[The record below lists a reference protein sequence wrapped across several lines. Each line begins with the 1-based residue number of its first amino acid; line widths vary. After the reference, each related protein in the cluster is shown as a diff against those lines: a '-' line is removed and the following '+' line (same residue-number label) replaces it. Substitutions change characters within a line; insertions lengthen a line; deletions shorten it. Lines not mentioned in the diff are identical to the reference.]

1 MITIRT
7 TLREFSYLTLLTT
20 VLSCGLLSS
29 ASANDYRGARAS
41 LVGAWIGNVTI
52 VEPQSSEGFPTLFTF
67 HRDKTVLETK
77 TSLTAD
83 SPLGPLLATP
93 GHGAWKRIGPRTFA
107 ISFKFYVQGAQ
118 GNPFFEGELVGTNNI
133 NYIAKVSENGK
144 GLRAKWNSALVDPDG
159 NLLFEGSGTF
169 SGKRTEVAR
178 HHLKNPN

>member
-1 MITIRT
+1 MNTIRT
-7 TLREFSYLTLLTT
+7 TLRISSYLALLTT

-29 ASANDYRGARAS
+29 ASATDYKQGKAS
-41 LVGAWIGNVTI
+41 LVGAWIGDVTI

-93 GHGAWKRIGPRTFA
+93 GHGAWKRIGKGQFA

-118 GNPFFEGELVGTNNI
+118 GNPAFEGKLVGINNI
-133 NYIAKVSENGK
+133 HYIASVSENGK
-144 GLRAKWNSALVDPDG
+144 NLSAEWKSALIDPNG
-159 NLLFEGSGTF
+159 NLLFEGAGTF
-169 SGKRTEVAR
+169 NGKRIEVAR
-178 HHLKNPN
+178 LPD